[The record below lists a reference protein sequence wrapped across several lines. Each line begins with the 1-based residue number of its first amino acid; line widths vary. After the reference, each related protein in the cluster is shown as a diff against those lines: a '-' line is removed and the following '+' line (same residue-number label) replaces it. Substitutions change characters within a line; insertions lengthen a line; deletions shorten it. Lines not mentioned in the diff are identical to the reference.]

1 MDVITAHNKKREYDF
16 VFVCESKVRELESC
30 CLIGQELENRGYSV
44 GIINW
49 WMPQIYLDYEP
60 VSAKVLMSHAVYKDE
75 SLNRE
80 LSYVKGE
87 TKVINMQWEQ
97 IYSEKELTSN
107 VSPWKMEGNVK
118 KVIHLSWGKENHD
131 KLVNYDSIPEV
142 NIKVVGA
149 VSMDFLNPKLNGYFL
164 SREELFEKYNIP
176 KDKKV
181 CLFISSFSLVD
192 LPKNSQEP
200 EFREFQELQ
209 VKSHREIIGWID
221 RLLNS
226 KNDITFIYRPHPAE
240 ANNSA
245 VLNLEKKYSNFRCIR
260 DFSVKQWILTA
271 DVIYNWFSTSI
282 SEVYFAKKTC
292 YMLRPYDIR
301 SEIECLILKDGT
313 YVTNYDEF
321 VNTFNDTE
329 PEFPIPEKNISY
341 TYCNNEDELVYRKIA
356 DVAEEVISGDCCSFT
371 APEMHPNTDVAK
383 YKLKNTKIGKLMVS
397 IKHFIERNETSDD
410 EKRNNEEYKHYVEEM
425 YDNNDFTQ
433 SEIEKILGR
442 IDRALSNSIQ

>member
-131 KLVNYDSIPEV
+131 KLVNYDSIPEE
-142 NIKVVGA
+142 NIKVVGS
-149 VSMDFLNPKLNGYFL
+149 VTMDFLNPKLRDYFF
-164 SREELFEKYNIP
+164 SRDEIVEKYHIP
-176 KDKKV
+176 TNKKI

-192 LPKNSQEP
+192 LPENIQESEFN
-200 EFREFQELQ
+200 EFRTLQ
-209 VKSHREIIGWID
+209 VNSHKEIISWID
-221 RLLNS
+221 RLLCLRD
-226 KNDITFIYRPHPAE
+226 DITFIYRPHPAE
-240 ANNSA
+240 ADNSL
-245 VLNLEKKYSNFRCIR
+245 VLELEKKHSNFRCIR
-260 DFSVKQWILTA
+260 ELSVKQWIVVS

-282 SEVYFAKKTC
+282 AETYFAGKTC
-292 YMLRPYDIR
+292 FMLRPYQIR
-301 SEIECLILKDGT
+301 NEIECLILRNGE
-313 YVTNYDEF
+313 YIENCDEF
-321 VNTFNDTE
+321 LGSIDKEETK
-329 PEFPIPEKNISY
+329 FPIPESNVKSVF
-341 TYCNNEDELVYRKIA
+341 CNDNDSFVYLRIV
-356 DVAEEVISGDCCSFT
+356 DVAEKTLNSNSKTFHAKKTSNKKSVI
-371 APEMHPNTDVAK
+371 K
-383 YKLKNTKIGKLMVS
+383 YRLKSTTLGKVMLY
-397 IKHFIERNETSDD
+397 IKHLLIRGKAETVEDIRN
-410 EKRNNEEYKHYVEEM
+410 REYKNYVCEM
-425 YDNNDFTQ
+425 N
-433 SEIEKILGR
+433 EKNSFSQCDVDKIIKR
-442 IDRALSNSIQ
+442 IRETLCV